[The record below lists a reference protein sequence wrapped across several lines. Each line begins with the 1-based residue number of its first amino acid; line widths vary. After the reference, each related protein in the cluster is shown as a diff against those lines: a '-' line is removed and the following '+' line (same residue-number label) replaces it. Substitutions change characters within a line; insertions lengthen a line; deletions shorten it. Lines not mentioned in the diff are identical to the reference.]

1 MGSRTE
7 QCLNC
12 EAPLPPPADRRG
24 GWPRKYCSDAC
35 RWAFGRTRARRW
47 RPLTQR
53 HQRQDDTRKQRRHI
67 RDQAERLAQAAGK
80 LALDLHAEDLAPPT
94 QQTGWKPGPIA
105 GYTAAA
111 LPLLAQAR
119 AVLAAAAVA
128 ADRATGATWDEIAAV
143 LDVSPDTAARRY
155 QA

>member
-12 EAPLPPPADRRG
+12 EAPLPPPITRG
-24 GWPRKYCSDAC
+24 GRPRKYCSDTC
-35 RWAFGRTRARRW
+35 RWAFCRTRARRW

-53 HQRQDDTRKQRRHI
+53 HRRQDDTRKRRRHL
-67 RDQAERLAQAAGK
+67 RDQAEHLAQAAGK

-105 GYTAAA
+105 GYTATA
-111 LPLLAQAR
+111 LPLLAHAR
-119 AVLAAAAVA
+119 AVLAAAVT

-155 QA
+155 RT